1 MKKPVLIKLLVAL
14 VAIAAFG
21 FLFMR
26 SLRDS
31 RSEPYTVEP
40 QHLRGWAL
48 ALESAATPNDP
59 LLVLRPVASLPQD
72 LFRQVFARTMESY
85 TALAGS
91 AMPIVLR
98 GEYDKVVG
106 DQMSQDQLLASARS
120 AGLEQASI
128 VPRCLVHRRTSVP
141 GGVQQVYLALFD
153 APDVSRFRQQ
163 LGLDAGGQSPI
174 LFIAGADADFNR
186 WLPMRV
192 DPAAECL
199 AKIDV
204 GG

>member
-1 MKKPVLIKLLVAL
+1 VKKPVLIKLVIGLM
-14 VAIAAFG
+14 AIAAFG

-31 RSEPYTVEP
+31 RSEPYTVDQ
-40 QHLRGWAL
+40 QHLRGWVL
-48 ALESAATPNDP
+48 ALEPASMPNEP
-59 LLVLRPVASLPQD
+59 LLVLRPAAALPQD

-106 DQMSQDQLLASARS
+106 DQMTQDQLLAAARA
-120 AGLEQASI
+120 AGLEQASM

-141 GGVQQVYLALFD
+141 GGVRQVYLALFD
-153 APDVSRFRQQ
+153 APAVTRFRQQ

-174 LFIAGADADFNR
+174 LFIAGADADFGR

-192 DPAAECL
+192 DAAAECL
-199 AKIDV
+199 AAIDV
-204 GG
+204 AD

>member
-1 MKKPVLIKLLVAL
+1 MKKPVVIKIVVAL

-31 RSEPYTVEP
+31 RSEPYTVE
-40 QHLRGWAL
+40 QARLLGWTL
-48 ALESAATPNDP
+48 ALEAASTANDP
-59 LLVLRPVASLPQD
+59 LLVLRPPAALPQD

-85 TALAGS
+85 TALAGA

-106 DQMSQDQLLASARS
+106 DQMSQEQLLDAARS
-120 AGLEQASI
+120 AGLEQASM

-153 APDVSRFRQQ
+153 APEVSRFRQQ
-163 LGLDAGGQSPI
+163 LGLDAAAQSPI
-174 LFIAGADADFNR
+174 VFIAGADADFNR

-192 DPAAECL
+192 DSAAECL
-199 AKIDV
+199 APIDV
-204 GG
+204 AG

>member
-1 MKKPVLIKLLVAL
+1 MQKPVLVKIAVGLI
-14 VAIAAFG
+14 AIAAFG

-31 RSEPYTVEP
+31 RSEAYTVQR
-40 QHLRGWAL
+40 QHLREWTL
-48 ALESAATPNDP
+48 ALEPASTPNEP
-59 LLVLRPVASLPQD
+59 LLVLRPTAALPQD

-98 GEYDKVVG
+98 GEFDKVVG
-106 DQMSQDQLLASARS
+106 DQMSQEQLLEAART
-120 AGLEQASI
+120 AGLERASLI
-128 VPRCLVHRRTSVP
+128 PRCLVHRRTSVP

-153 APDVSRFRQQ
+153 ASDVSRFRQQ
-163 LGLDAGGQSPI
+163 IGLGPETQSAI
-174 LFIAGADADFNR
+174 LFVAGADADFNR

-192 DPAAECL
+192 DEATECFAA
-199 AKIDV
+199 IDV
-204 GG
+204 AG